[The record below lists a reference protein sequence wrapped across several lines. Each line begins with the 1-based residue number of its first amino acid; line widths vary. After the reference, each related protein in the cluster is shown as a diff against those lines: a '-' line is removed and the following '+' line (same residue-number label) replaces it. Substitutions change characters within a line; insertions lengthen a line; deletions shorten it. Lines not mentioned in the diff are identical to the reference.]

1 VEAIALRTNTVVVMS
16 IFLYECILIKFGCP
30 LTVIIDQGVQFIND
44 VIKHLIDI
52 ETCELY
58 NVLSL
63 GEWVGRVY

>member
-1 VEAIALRTNTVVVMS
+1 MS